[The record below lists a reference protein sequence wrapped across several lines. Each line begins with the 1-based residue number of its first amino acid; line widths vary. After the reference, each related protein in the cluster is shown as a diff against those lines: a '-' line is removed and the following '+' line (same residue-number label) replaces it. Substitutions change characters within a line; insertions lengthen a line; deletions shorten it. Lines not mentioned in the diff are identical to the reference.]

1 MIKSLGSAVPR
12 IEKSAYVSEAAY
24 VVGDVEIGSESSV
37 WPGAV
42 IRGDAGKIQIGE
54 GSNVQDNSVVH
65 ADSPAYIGDNV
76 TIGHGVVCHARRI
89 GDNCL
94 IGNGAVIN
102 DGAELGDFCLVAAG
116 STVLENM
123 KVPSNSLLVGTPA
136 RIRGHLEERHVEIIK
151 VGAAIYTERIS
162 QYKDAGL

>member
-1 MIKSLGSAVPR
+1 MNPVIHPTAF
-12 IEKSAYVSEAAY
+12 VSEAAY
-24 VVGDVEIGSESSV
+24 VIGDVEVGEGSSI
-37 WPGAV
+37 WPGVV
-42 IRGDAGKIQIGE
+42 IRGDTGKIKIGKFT
-54 GSNVQDNSVVH
+54 NIQDNSVVH
-65 ADSPAYIGDNV
+65 GDADVYIGDHV
-76 TIGHGVVCHARRI
+76 VIGHRVMCHGRDI
-89 GDNCL
+89 GDRVL

-123 KVPSNSLLVGTPA
+123 KVPSNSLVVGTPA

-162 QYKDAGL
+162 QYKDAAL